1 MTYELTPNTI
11 FVFTLI
17 LTRLGTMLMLLPA
30 IGESMIPARTRLA
43 VGFGMTAVI
52 FPLVQDQF
60 PVIPVGIT
68 ALIVLLGGEL
78 IVGLFVGGTA
88 RLVMSTLQYAG
99 AVIAFQTGLAFA
111 QNYDPTQ
118 GVQAALLG
126 SFLSVLGVT
135 MVFSMDLHHLMIMA
149 MHDSY
154 ELFRPGQLI
163 PLGIALDL
171 VIDIIAKSFVVSLQL
186 SAPFIIFGLIFYI
199 GLGVLSKLMPQVQV
213 FFVAMPANIGIGLL
227 LFFLM
232 LSVMMFWF
240 AEYFVEATAVF
251 LV

>member
-1 MTYELTPNTI
+1 MTFELTPNTI
-11 FVFTLI
+11 FVFLLI

-30 IGESMIPARTRLA
+30 IGESMMPARTRLA
-43 VGFGMTAVI
+43 VGFGMAFI
-52 FPLVQDQF
+52 LFPLVEGQYPD
-60 PVIPVGIT
+60 VPVGLT
-68 ALIVLLGGEL
+68 ALIVMLGGE
-78 IVGLFVGGTA
+78 IMVGLFVGGTA

-99 AVIAFQTGLAFA
+99 AIIAFQIGLAFA

-135 MVFSMDLHHLMIMA
+135 LVFAMDLHHLMIMA
-149 MHDSY
+149 MHDSF
-154 ELFRPGQLI
+154 ELFRPGHLI
-163 PLGIALDL
+163 PIDTAVDL
-171 VIDIIAKSFVVSLQL
+171 VVDIIAGSFVVSLQL
-186 SAPFIIFGLIFYI
+186 SAPFIIFGLVFYI

-213 FFVAMPANIGIGLL
+213 FFVAMPANIALGLA

-240 AEYFVEATAVF
+240 AEYFVEATSVF